1 MCGNYA
7 LGLSNAKTPVE
18 VLLVIHDF
26 QPRLMNYVKVS
37 GEKRVFV
44 FAVDEWIFERDVD
57 RGFLGEALAG
67 GLIFPYV
74 PLVKC
79 SSWIFRGF
87 ERVRRRKAN

>member
-1 MCGNYA
+1 MCGNYG

-37 GEKRVFV
+37 GEKSVFV
-44 FAVDEWIFERDVD
+44 FAVDEWIFKRDVD

-67 GLIFPYV
+67 GLVFLLLTLSKPRNIHEEHFLCFP
-74 PLVKC
+74 
-79 SSWIFRGF
+79 F
-87 ERVRRRKAN
+87 